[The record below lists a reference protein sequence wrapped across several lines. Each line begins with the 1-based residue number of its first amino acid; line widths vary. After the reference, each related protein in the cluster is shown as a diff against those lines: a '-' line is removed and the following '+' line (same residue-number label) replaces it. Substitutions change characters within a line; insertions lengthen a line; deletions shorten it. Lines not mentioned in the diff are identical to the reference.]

1 MYAEISALISSLES
15 LAIVSRTV
23 GSRSASFVTA
33 LGNMPALYRVS
44 KLLIRGPDSKST
56 LCQRSYLGTLQAV
69 KQKKPRVA
77 VSVGCIIDGKP
88 PPCRRHSS
96 TDHGG
101 RTALQTRD
109 PWRFPPSPK
118 IDPLVDRVTTAD
130 DAERRVSAIA
140 TRVPITRVSDLS
152 PLDRLRLPVFAAVT
166 PLARD
171 LTTHLGKGRDA
182 TSARVSAL
190 MEAVERVS
198 AESIPESL
206 TLRASFRDLE
216 GSLSPP
222 ALDPALFDL
231 PDDTLYS
238 AERAITWVAG
248 RELRSET
255 GVLLAADLAVSPPT
269 DGLLRDVD
277 TNGLASGSTV
287 IEAVIHALCE
297 VIERDAQ
304 AQVEFFALFGAPEA
318 PPPPLA
324 QIDPTTLPDSAR
336 GWLDAL
342 AAHDLHMVVHDI
354 TNDIGVA
361 TFWAVLTDSRFP
373 TADGVA
379 TRTFSGAGTA
389 PRAEV
394 ALLRA
399 ITEAVQSR
407 VGVIHGARDAWNFLP
422 AGRRAESRTIR
433 LRQLLSMKWR
443 PFSAVPSFASTDLR
457 DDLAFL
463 LSRLADA
470 GIERVIAVDLT
481 RPDIGIPV
489 VRVRVPGLSPFLV
502 NRRRVGERC
511 LRHLLWP

>member
-1 MYAEISALISSLES
+1 M
-15 LAIVSRTV
+15 
-23 GSRSASFVTA
+23 
-33 LGNMPALYRVS
+33 
-44 KLLIRGPDSKST
+44 
-56 LCQRSYLGTLQAV
+56 
-69 KQKKPRVA
+69 
-77 VSVGCIIDGKP
+77 
-88 PPCRRHSS
+88 
-96 TDHGG
+96 
-101 RTALQTRD
+101 RD
-109 PWRFPPSPK
+109 PWNFPPSPK
-118 IDPLVDRVTTAD
+118 LDPLVDRVTPLE
-130 DAERRVSAIA
+130 DAERCVRAISARI
-140 TRVPITRVSDLS
+140 PITRVSDLS

-182 TSARVSAL
+182 TSARVSAM

-206 TLRASFRDLE
+206 TLRASFSDLE
-216 GSLSPP
+216 GSRSPL
-222 ALDPALFDL
+222 ALDPALFEL

-238 AERAITWVAG
+238 ADRTITWVAG
-248 RELRSET
+248 RELRS
-255 GVLLAADLAVSPPT
+255 GIDILLAADLTLTPPA
-269 DGLLRDVD
+269 DGVLREVD

-287 IEAVIHALCE
+287 VEAVVHALCE

-324 QIDPTTLPDSAR
+324 QIDPATLPASAR

-342 AAHDLHMVVHDI
+342 AAHDLHMAIHDI
-354 TNDIGVA
+354 TSDVGVA
-361 TFWAVLTDSRFP
+361 TFWAVLTDARFP

-379 TRTFSGAGTA
+379 TLTFSGAGTA

-407 VGVIHGARDAWNFLP
+407 VGLIHGARDAWNLLP

-433 LRQLLSMKWR
+433 LRQLLPVQWK
-443 PFSAVPSFASTDLR
+443 PFSAVPSFTSTDLR
-457 DDLAFL
+457 DDLGFL
-463 LSRLADA
+463 LSRLAGA
-470 GIERVIAVDLT
+470 GMERVIAVDLT

-502 NRRRVGERC
+502 NRRRVGDRC